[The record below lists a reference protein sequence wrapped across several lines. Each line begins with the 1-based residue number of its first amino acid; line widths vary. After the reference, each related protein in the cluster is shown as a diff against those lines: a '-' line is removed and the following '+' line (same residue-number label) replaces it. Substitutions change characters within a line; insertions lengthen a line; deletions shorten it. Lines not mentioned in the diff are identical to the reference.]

1 MNATKTRTPK
11 QKLADLLRSRE
22 YRGCYGQVT
31 QWYDRIGI
39 ELFAEDTPE
48 MRARFPL
55 ATTSPQGSLYVACV
69 DVDAR

>member
-1 MNATKTRTPK
+1 
-11 QKLADLLRSRE
+11 
-22 YRGCYGQVT
+22 VT